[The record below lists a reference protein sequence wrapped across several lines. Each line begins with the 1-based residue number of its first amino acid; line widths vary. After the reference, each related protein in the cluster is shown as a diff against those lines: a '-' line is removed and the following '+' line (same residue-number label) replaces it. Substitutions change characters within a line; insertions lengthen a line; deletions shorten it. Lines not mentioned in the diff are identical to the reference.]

1 MSDRSKVTNHSGMPS
16 SLPGL
21 LCLWVALR
29 LFDRTAKASR
39 SSTFFTENCP
49 HSTSPRIFM
58 MSRTENSPLCS
69 IVERRKNSA
78 VRRMTTGPASREA
91 SRRDQDLDIQ
101 AMTERLLREAG
112 SSLVQGG
119 EGPRPPAARVEEGC
133 YVPEMTLTR
142 VPTIEECAIPPPPI
156 SPDARL
162 GESQPWTWKI
172 EQCCGSL
179 RTPLADSALQL
190 LLGQDGNHKPC
201 RRRAGVALALLA
213 MFLRL
218 AGPVQ
223 SVEEAAHRLSLPTVG
238 YVSSGPRSEGLT

>member
-1 MSDRSKVTNHSGMPS
+1 
-16 SLPGL
+16 
-21 LCLWVALR
+21 
-29 LFDRTAKASR
+29 
-39 SSTFFTENCP
+39 
-49 HSTSPRIFM
+49 M
-58 MSRTENSPLCS
+58 MSRTEISPLYS

-119 EGPRPPAARVEEGC
+119 EGPRPPATRVEEGC

-162 GESQPWTWKI
+162 GESKPWTWKI
-172 EQCCGSL
+172 EQLL
-179 RTPLADSALQL
+179 RFSETPPLAGSVLQL
-190 LLGQDGNHKPC
+190 LLGQDGNHKLC

-223 SVEEAAHRLSLPTVG
+223 SVEAAHRLSLPTVG
-238 YVSSGPRSEGLT
+238 YVSSGPR